1 MGIQGKSKIIE
12 HCITEIMAGRLTEE
26 ECMRRYPEFNQ
37 DLQSVFLTLRAF
49 QSAQNTKLNPA
60 RFDEIKKRILFSLPD
75 RTSIVTN
82 SPGLRYRWQNT
93 KWRFAM
99 TWVIIVTTVLSL
111 LSGAGAVYA
120 SNDALPGEFLYPVK
134 TWVEDVQLLLA
145 PDDVDVELAG
155 LFASRRMEELLEL
168 VQSGEE
174 VDLEDLLDGYRNRT
188 ELMTQTFE
196 KVRAQDPEDG
206 IRLRVEL
213 ETRLQEHAR
222 LMELLLDTQTEDAET
237 PLQAH
242 IRTMLE
248 TNTQTRLRI
257 NQDAPIEVPV
267 EEPVVGST
275 EGETIDDTPEDATD
289 ANKDQNQFN
298 NQNQN
303 RVEYASDE
311 FVENGA
317 LYFQFR
323 FADTLPNEIYAEV
336 DGSIYNCAVD
346 DSLVT
351 CNLTGASGQGTLKLF
366 DLKTNALLFSYDYQH
381 NYEYLWSGTKEG
393 GNENQQQ
400 GGTGQENDG
409 QGNGQGGSDN

>member
-1 MGIQGKSKIIE
+1 MGIQRKSKIIE
-12 HCITEIMAGRLTEE
+12 HCITEIMEGRLNEE
-26 ECMRRYPEFNQ
+26 ECMRRYPEVNQ

-49 QSAQNTKLNPA
+49 QSAQNTNLNPA

-99 TWVIIVTTVLSL
+99 TWLIIVTTVLSL

-248 TNTQTRLRI
+248 TNTQTRLHI

-323 FADTLPNEIYAEV
+323 FADTLSNEVYAEV

-366 DLKTNALLFSYDYQH
+366 NLKTNALLFSFDYQH
-381 NYEYLWSGTKEG
+381 NYEYIWSGTKEG

-409 QGNGQGGSDN
+409 QGNGQGGSEN

>member
-1 MGIQGKSKIIE
+1 MGIQRRSKIIE
-12 HCITEIMAGRLTEE
+12 HCISEILAGKLTEE
-26 ECMRRYPEFNQ
+26 ECMQRYPELSQ
-37 DLQSVFLTLRAF
+37 DLQSAFLTIRDF
-49 QSAQNTKLNPA
+49 QSANTVRLNSAKLG
-60 RFDEIKKRILFSLPD
+60 EIKKRLLFSLPD
-75 RTSIVTN
+75 RASVVTK
-82 SPGLRYRWQNT
+82 SPSLRYRWQNT

-155 LFASRRMEELLEL
+155 IFASRRMEELLGL
-168 VQSGEE
+168 LQTGEE
-174 VDLEDLLDGYRNRT
+174 VDVDDLLDGYRNRT

-196 KVRAQDPEDG
+196 KVQAQDPEDA

-213 ETRLQEHAR
+213 ETKLQEHAR
-222 LMELLLDTQTEDAET
+222 LMEFLLDEQTEGDDT
-237 PLQAH
+237 SLQAQ
-242 IRTMLE
+242 IRIMLE

-257 NQDAPIEVPV
+257 NQDVPV
-267 EEPVVGST
+267 EEPVVEPVVDST
-275 EGETIDDTPEDATD
+275 TDETTDDPLEDTTD
-289 ANKDQNQFN
+289 ENKDQNQN
-298 NQNQN
+298 TNQNQN

-311 FVENGA
+311 FVENDA

-323 FADTLPNEIYAEV
+323 FADTLPNEVYAEV
-336 DGSIYNCAVD
+336 DGSVYNCAVD

-351 CNLTGASGQGTLKLF
+351 CNLTGASGQGTLRLF
-366 DLKTNALLFSYDYQH
+366 DLKTNTLLYSYDYQH
-381 NYEYLWSGTKEG
+381 NYEYLWAGTKDG

-400 GGTGQENDG
+400 GQTDQENDE
-409 QGNGQGGSDN
+409 QGNGQGGSDK